1 MAVTVVASAF
11 DVDDDRWST
20 EVVAVVVDDDD
31 AGWTTIV
38 AVAPNC

>member
-1 MAVTVVASAF
+1 MAVVASAF

-20 EVVAVVVDDDD
+20 DVVAVVDDDD
-31 AGWTTIV
+31 SGWTTIV